1 MQENNPNNLEG
12 KQPLS
17 PEDIEALRAKQEK
30 KQHDAAEVL
39 NAKEAGEA
47 VPFQPGF
54 ANDELTE
61 KTDSIAK
68 TGIHREAGE
77 AVPFQ
82 PGFANDELTEKTD
95 SIAKT
100 GIHRE
105 AGVDLEEAYPEHRMK
120 EAINSKILNFKQK
133 VEKVEELRAGTDP
146 DKMMQGLAELHQD
159 NDAEKE
165 A

>member
-39 NAKEAGEA
+39 NAK
-47 VPFQPGF
+47 
-54 ANDELTE
+54 
-61 KTDSIAK
+61 
-68 TGIHREAGE
+68 EAGE